1 MDFQDPTPDFQHQ
14 NSPKL
19 QIFWGFNYISSS
31 LYTQLIVVVSPL
43 ATIVYFILRAM
54 ILYLF
59 QQILKISTSSSNSM
73 TLPRKAM
80 PNLLGQVSS
89 FFNLTSSPAALTS
102 PLPTFKLVQQPNNI
116 FYSVFHFP
124 LVSSYFYHR
133 NIPKL
138 SILNDAKT
146 SLSPII
152 FTAHS
157 NYCCWLLFCFINLAA

>member
-54 ILYLF
+54 IFYLF
-59 QQILKISTSSSNSM
+59 QQIFKISTSSSNSM

-80 PNLLGQVSS
+80 HQLPLPSVCLPFHEHILLQQPTPFPRSLPHS
-89 FFNLTSSPAALTS
+89 PSLTS
-102 PLPTFKLVQQPNNI
+102 NNI
-116 FYSVFHFP
+116 
-124 LVSSYFYHR
+124 SSLK
-133 NIPKL
+133 I
-138 SILNDAKT
+138 S
-146 SLSPII
+146 
-152 FTAHS
+152 
-157 NYCCWLLFCFINLAA
+157 LLFLILSLLFQFTIISQFN